1 MTSLPDVEFDG
12 IATTPALPRPEYPRP
27 DFDRSQQWT
36 SLNGLWE
43 LATEDAVVPVTV
55 PFAWETSA
63 SGVGRTWLE
72 RAAYRRSISVPA
84 AWAGNRVVLCFGA
97 VHHEAHVLL
106 DGVQIA
112 HHVGGYTPFE
122 VDVTDLVPAG
132 GEARLEVRVHAPAD
146 KRQIP
151 HGKQRSIPR
160 TDYDGVCFTPTSGIW
175 QSVWLEV
182 RGRTYLAH
190 AALDG
195 DQLDGFG
202 LSGELAGDHPAG
214 TRVTARVVA
223 GSRLRESVELT
234 TDNNGRFSGRL
245 LITHPR
251 LWSPDDPH
259 LYRIELVTDAAGSP
273 DVVTLTGGLRRIE
286 VRGEELWLNGS
297 RLYLRGVLDQ
307 ATGPAP
313 A

>member
-1 MTSLPDVEFDG
+1 M
-12 IATTPALPRPEYPRP
+12 
-27 DFDRSQQWT
+27 
-36 SLNGLWE
+36 
-43 LATEDAVVPVTV
+43 TV